1 MSETWFQV
9 EENDSVATK
18 RELWQ
23 PIADK
28 IGGFDVDPASG
39 AEGTPIAETCYTKE
53 DDGLTSPW
61 YGNVWLNPPFSEKE
75 VWFKR
80 LYKQYAHGDVDRAIA
95 LANAGTDTDWF
106 QEWFSTADVLVFLDG
121 RGWYTERGTEN
132 FASMLG
138 IWNPTDGLKEYLHT
152 LGTVVE
158 PKADDKQ
165 QTLL

>member
-1 MSETWFQV
+1 MADAWFDVET
-9 EENDSVATK
+9 NDSVATK

-28 IGGFDVDPASG
+28 MGGFDVDPASG
-39 AEGTPIAETCYTKE
+39 AEDTPIAETCYTKE
-53 DDGLTSPW
+53 DNGLTKQWP
-61 YGNVWLNPPFSEKE
+61 GTIWLNPPFSDKE
-75 VWFKR
+75 TWFKR
-80 LYKQYAHGDVDRAIA
+80 LYKQYAHGPTERAVA

-106 QEWFSTADVLVFLDG
+106 QEWFSTADLVVFLDG
-121 RGWYTERGTEN
+121 RDWYTEVGTEN

-138 IWNPTDGLKEYLHT
+138 VWNPTEDLERHLQT

-158 PKADDKQ
+158 PKADTRQ

>member
-1 MSETWFQV
+1 MADAWFDVET
-9 EENDSVATK
+9 NDSVATK

-39 AEGTPIAETCYTKE
+39 AEDTPIAETCYTKE
-53 DDGLTSPW
+53 DNGLTKQWP
-61 YGNVWLNPPFSEKE
+61 GTVWLNPPFSDKE
-75 VWFKR
+75 TWFKR
-80 LYKQYAHGDVDRAIA
+80 LYKQYAHGPTERVVA

-106 QEWFSTADVLVFLDG
+106 QEWFSTADLVVFLDG
-121 RGWYTERGTEN
+121 RDWYTEDGTEN

-138 IWNPTDGLKEYLHT
+138 VWNPTEDLETYLQT

-158 PKADDKQ
+158 PKEDSRQ
-165 QTLL
+165 QTLV

>member
-1 MSETWFQV
+1 MTDAWFDVET
-9 EENDSVATK
+9 NDSVGTK

-39 AEGTPIAETCYTKE
+39 AEDTPIAETCYSKE
-53 DDGLTSPW
+53 DNGLTKLWP
-61 YGNVWLNPPFSEKE
+61 GTVWLNPPFSDKE
-75 VWFKR
+75 TWFKR
-80 LYKQYAHGDVDRAIA
+80 LYKQYAHGPTERAVA

-106 QEWFSTADVLVFLDG
+106 HNWFSTADLVVFLDG
-121 RGWYTERGTEN
+121 RDWYTEDGTEN

-138 IWNPTDGLKEYLHT
+138 VWNPTEDLEMYLQT

-158 PKADDKQ
+158 PREDNRQ